1 MFGSN
6 KPYNPLLSEPVLK
19 VAATESYQFYCF
31 QRFIGKYLYRF
42 LL

>member
-19 VAATESYQFYCF
+19 VAATESVSYV
-31 QRFIGKYLYRF
+31 KLYIIHF
-42 LL
+42 M